1 MMLQNFSKL
10 LDNRKDAA
18 VKRTWKDWLMVGVLP
33 LWILVSFIVAQQLT
47 IGILWVL
54 TVLHVPLSNL
64 NSNVFTTIVSVFIYG
79 LTIGL
84 VVGLPWTIKKHR
96 TTPSD
101 IGLNRLPLW
110 RDILMAPVGLII
122 YLVLSAV
129 LMLVISAT
137 VPAFNPTAPQTTGF
151 SGISQQYELILAFL
165 TLVVLAPVAEEVL
178 FRGYLFGKLRKH
190 VPVWAA
196 ILATSVL
203 FGLIHVAFSL
213 DAWNVAIDTFALSVV
228 LCLLRLSTGSIW
240 ASILLHMIKNGI
252 AFYILFV
259 NPVLA
264 STIGG

>member
-1 MMLQNFSKL
+1 MLQNSSKSL
-10 LDNRKDAA
+10 VAPKAA
-18 VKRTWKDWLMVGVLP
+18 AAKRTWKDWLMVGILP
-33 LWILVSFIVAQQLT
+33 LWVLVSFIIAQQLT
-47 IGILWVL
+47 ASVLWVL
-54 TVLHVPLSNL
+54 DVLHVPLSTL
-64 NSNVFTTIVSVFIYG
+64 NPNVLTTVLAVFVYA

-84 VVGLPWTIKKHR
+84 VIGLPWIIRKYKTA
-96 TTPSD
+96 PVE
-101 IGLNRLPLW
+101 IGLHRLPLW
-110 RDILMAPVGLII
+110 RDILMAPAGLVI
-122 YLVLSAV
+122 YLVLSTI

-137 VPAFNPTAPQTTGF
+137 IPGFNATQPQSTGF
-151 SGISQQYELILAFL
+151 TGANQQFELILAFL

-178 FRGYLFGKLRKH
+178 FRGYLFGKLQKY
-190 VPVWAA
+190 VPVWVA
-196 ILATSVL
+196 ILATSVM

-240 ASILLHMIKNGI
+240 ASVLLHMIKNGI